1 MIKCYLCNSTSFKT
15 RKGVVR
21 DVPDLEILE
30 CAGCGLVTLSS
41 LEHIQAGFYEK
52 SGMHGTAP
60 VPIETWLNNTDWDD
74 QRRFEMLSV
83 ALANKKVLDFGCG
96 AGGFLVK
103 AQSLAAQ
110 VAGIELEQRVK
121 THWAGRLAIHPD
133 FASAGG
139 GYDLIT
145 AFHVVEH
152 LPDPRKTLQS
162 LAQLIAKN
170 GRMIIEVPSSEDALL
185 TLFDCDAFQRFT
197 YWSQHLFL
205 FNAET
210 LRQLANQAGLKVI
223 AMQQYQRYPLSN
235 HLHWLSQGNPGGHQK
250 WSFLNSP
257 TLAEAY
263 ANTLAVIGKCDT
275 LIAHLEL
282 GS

>member
-103 AQSLAAQ
+103 AQSLAAH
-110 VAGIELEQRVK
+110 VAGIELEQRVQ
-121 THWAGRLAIHPD
+121 THWAGRLTIHPD
-133 FASAGG
+133 IVSAGV
-139 GYDLIT
+139 GYDIIT

-152 LPDPRKTLQS
+152 LPDPRNTLKS
-162 LAQLIAKN
+162 LAHLIANK
-170 GRMIIEVPSSEDALL
+170 GRIIIEVPSSEDALL
-185 TLFDCDAFQRFT
+185 TLFDCAAFQKFT

-205 FNAET
+205 FNAKT
-210 LRQLANQAGLKVI
+210 LQQLARQAGLKVTAI
-223 AMQQYQRYPLSN
+223 QQYQRYPLSN
-235 HLHWLSQGNPGGHQK
+235 HMYWLSQGKSGGHK
-250 WSFLNSP
+250 EWSFLDSP
-257 TLAEAY
+257 ILAESY
-263 ANTLAVIGKCDT
+263 ANSLAAIGKCDT
-275 LIAHLEL
+275 LMAHLEL
-282 GS
+282 E

>member
-52 SGMHGTAP
+52 SGMHGEAL
-60 VPIETWLNNTDWDD
+60 VPIDIWLKETDGDD
-74 QRRFEMLSV
+74 QRRFEMLKV

-103 AQSLAAQ
+103 AQALAAH
-110 VAGIELEQRVK
+110 VAGIELEQRVQ

-139 GYDLIT
+139 GGVRLNHSISCGRAPARSKKNPPIPCPT
-145 AFHVVEH
+145 N
-152 LPDPRKTLQS
+152 RKKRADDYRST
-162 LAQLIAKN
+162 QL
-170 GRMIIEVPSSEDALL
+170 GRC
-185 TLFDCDAFQRFT
+185 TT
-197 YWSQHLFL
+197 H
-205 FNAET
+205 
-210 LRQLANQAGLKVI
+210 
-223 AMQQYQRYPLSN
+223 
-235 HLHWLSQGNPGGHQK
+235 
-250 WSFLNSP
+250 SF
-257 TLAEAY
+257 
-263 ANTLAVIGKCDT
+263 
-275 LIAHLEL
+275 
-282 GS
+282 